1 MLRYIAFALVAT
13 SFAAAALN
21 STPAD
26 SAAAPAAKA
35 APAKAAAP
43 AAAPVRPAARVGDLY
58 TVNNVKIDATAES
71 ATIARDLAMAQG
83 RPQAWTKVFRRLT
96 ATSGWPKQPQLM
108 DAQVQRLVSSFEV
121 IGERRST
128 TRYLADV
135 TYHFNPVAVR
145 QLLRQS
151 GVAFTETRS
160 RPALVIPIV
169 ADGRFDPMSAWS
181 KVWTDP
187 SYRQGL
193 VPMILP
199 EGDAADLAFLSRSDL
214 AQLDWAGFTPL
225 VRRYNAS
232 EVVIAIA
239 SQDGKTVQA
248 VQISPAGRS
257 ASSFAY
263 AQPNLAGIADAL
275 TDKVAD
281 VWKSRSSVDYGTRA
295 RLTADV
301 QFDSLEQWA
310 KIRAQLSAIRAISD
324 MDVVGLARNEAEIDL
339 AYFGRIEQLRDS
351 MAQQNL
357 DLSTGPAGYTL
368 QLRGSTADSSP

>member
-1 MLRYIAFALVAT
+1 MLRSIAFALVAV

-21 STPAD
+21 SAPAH
-26 SAAAPAAKA
+26 SAAATVSA
-35 APAKAAAP
+35 
-43 AAAPVRPAARVGDLY
+43 AAAPVRPAAQAGDLF
-58 TVNNVKIDATAES
+58 TVNSVKIDATAES

-83 RPQAWTKVFRRLT
+83 RPQAWTKVYRRLT
-96 ATSGWPKQPQLM
+96 ATSVWPKQPQLM
-108 DAQVQRLVSSFEV
+108 DAEVQRLVRSFEV
-121 IGERRST
+121 VGERRST
-128 TRYLADV
+128 TRYLAEV

-151 GVAFTETRS
+151 GLAFTETRS

-169 ADGRFDPMSAWS
+169 ADGRFDAMSPWA
-181 KVWTDP
+181 KVWSEP

-199 EGDAADLAFLSRSDL
+199 EGDAADLAFLSRTDL
-214 AQLDWAGFTPL
+214 AQLDWAGFAPL

-232 EVVIAIA
+232 EVVIATA

-248 VQISPAGRS
+248 VQITAAGRS

-263 AQPNLAGIADAL
+263 AQPNLPGIADAL

-281 VWKSRSSVDYGTRA
+281 AWKSRSSVDYGTKA

-301 QFDSLEQWA
+301 QFESLEQWA
-310 KIRAQLSAIRAISD
+310 KIRAQLAAIRAISD
-324 MDVVGLARNEAEIDL
+324 VDVVGLARNEAEIDL
-339 AYFGRIEQLRDS
+339 AYFGRFEQLRDT

-357 DLSTGPAGYTL
+357 DLSNGPAGYTI
-368 QLRGSTADSSP
+368 QIRGSTADSSP

>member
-21 STPAD
+21 SAPAD

-35 APAKAAAP
+35 AASAP
-43 AAAPVRPAARVGDLY
+43 PRPAEQAGDLFA
-58 TVNNVKIDATAES
+58 VNNIKVDATAES
-71 ATIARDLAMAQG
+71 AAIARDLAIGQG
-83 RPQAWTKVFRRLT
+83 RAQAWTKVFHRLT
-96 ATSGWPKQPQLM
+96 ATSVWPKQPQLM
-108 DAQVQRLVSSFEV
+108 DAQLQRLAPGVDAV
-121 IGERRST
+121 GERRST
-128 TRYLADV
+128 TRYLADA

-169 ADGRFDPMSAWS
+169 ADGGFDAMSPWA
-181 KVWTDP
+181 KVWSEP

-199 EGDAADLAFLSRSDL
+199 EGDAADLAFLSRTDL

-232 EVVIAIA
+232 EIVIAIA

-248 VQISPAGRS
+248 VQISPAGRA

-263 AQPNLAGIADAL
+263 AQPNLSGIAEAL

-281 VWKSRSSVDYGTRA
+281 AWKSRSSVDYGTKA

-301 QFDSLEQWA
+301 QFESLEQWA
-310 KIRAQLSAIRAISD
+310 KIRAQLAAIRAISD
-324 MDVVGLARNEAEIDL
+324 VDVVGLARNEAEIAL
-339 AYFGRIEQLRDS
+339 AYFGRLEQLRDS

-357 DLSTGPAGYTL
+357 DLANGPAGYTL
-368 QLRGSTADSSP
+368 QIRGSTADSSP